1 MYVCI
6 CNQVTD
12 REIREAVY
20 GGARCLRDIQQEL
33 GVANQCGKCG
43 QMAKCILK
51 ESLAEC
57 DSQFT
62 LQAA

>member
-12 REIREAVY
+12 REIRAAVY
-20 GGARCLRDIQQEL
+20 AGASRLRDIQQEL
-33 GVANQCGKCG
+33 GVAAQCGKCG

-51 ESLAEC
+51 ETLAER
-57 DSQFT
+57 DGPYT

>member
-20 GGARCLRDIQQEL
+20 AGASRLCDIQQEL
-33 GVANQCGKCG
+33 GVATQCGKCG
-43 QMAKCILK
+43 QMAKCILN
-51 ESLAEC
+51 ETLAELDGQHALC
-57 DSQFT
+57 
-62 LQAA
+62 AA

>member
-6 CNQVTD
+6 CSQVTD

-20 GGARCLRDIQQEL
+20 AGACRLRDIQREL
-33 GVANQCGKCG
+33 GVASQCGKCG
-43 QMAKCILK
+43 QMAKCILT
-51 ESLAEC
+51 ETLSEL
-57 DSQFT
+57 DGQ

>member
-12 REIREAVY
+12 REIRDAVY
-20 GGARCLRDIQQEL
+20 AGARRLRDIQQNL
-33 GVANQCGKCG
+33 GVASQCGKCG

-51 ESLAEC
+51 ETLAEHDARC
-57 DSQFT
+57 E

>member
-20 GGARCLRDIQQEL
+20 AGASRLRDIQRDL

-51 ESLAEC
+51 ESLAQR
-57 DSQFT
+57 DSQCN

>member
-6 CNQVTD
+6 CNEVTD

-20 GGARCLRDIQQEL
+20 SGARCLSDIQEEL
-33 GVANQCGKCG
+33 GVATQCGKCG
-43 QMAKCILK
+43 QMAGCILM

-57 DSQFT
+57 GDQFT